1 MLFRSGNEAAIYALS
16 PEGDTLGT
24 IWVDGVENTDWE
36 DLDLVPCGASD
47 CLIVGDLGDNLAE
60 RDDVALLRVEEP
72 LFDGLTE
79 TWDETPEVFGV
90 TWPKERE
97 NVEAVAHTGDGRIL
111 LVTKRW
117 DRSAEVFVVPELVD
131 GVVPESLG
139 LLTTADAKA
148 MEGDGMVTSASAW
161 IDGTRLLL
169 RTYRYTYEL
178 ALDASPTDVSGA
190 TLAELPS
197 PPVPH
202 DESVSYDPV
211 LRGYWTIPEA
221 IGAPIWFVPCK

>member
-1 MLFRSGNEAAIYALS
+1 MWWLLACGEVKIPVDTGETDGDADTDTDADGDTDADTDGDSDSDTDSDTDADTIDATPCDAWGKPYQTGIVADTGLEEISDVVPSFENPGVLWVLEDHGNEAAIYALS

-97 NVEAVAHTGDGRIL
+97 NVEEIGRAH
-111 LVTKRW
+111 V
-117 DRSAEVFVVPELVD
+117 
-131 GVVPESLG
+131 
-139 LLTTADAKA
+139 
-148 MEGDGMVTSASAW
+148 
-161 IDGTRLLL
+161 
-169 RTYRYTYEL
+169 
-178 ALDASPTDVSGA
+178 
-190 TLAELPS
+190 
-197 PPVPH
+197 
-202 DESVSYDPV
+202 
-211 LRGYWTIPEA
+211 
-221 IGAPIWFVPCK
+221 